1 MIFQKTLLY
10 FNNNFARKVALDLE
24 DILNN
29 IIKLLNN
36 ESCLLAGGTG
46 SIISCNEEYLN
57 NYFLFMINQ
66 WYVSIV
72 GLMTAGIRDILLIST
87 PYDIDGYKR
96 LLGDGNRFGIRIQFK
111 IQEKPNGLAEAFILG
126 EEFIGEDAV
135 ALILGDN
142 IFYGLDFNKQLES
155 VVERTRSGDKATIFG
170 YAVKNP
176 ERYGVINF
184 DDKGIPVS
192 IDEKPVNPKSNKAVV
207 GLYFYP
213 NEVVKVAKQVS
224 PSKRGELEITSIN
237 QYFLKNGKLNIETFH
252 RGFAWLDTGT
262 HKSLLDAGQFI
273 STIEKRQGVKIG
285 CLDEIAYEKGFIDKD
300 QLFKNVE
307 QMKETT
313 YGKYLIK
320 RYFS

>member
-1 MIFQKTLLY
+1 MK
-10 FNNNFARKVALDLE
+10 AV
-24 DILNN
+24 
-29 IIKLLNN
+29 
-36 ESCLLAGGTG
+36 LLAGGTG
-46 SIISCNEEYLN
+46 SR
-57 NYFLFMINQ
+57 LFPVTQ
-66 WYVSIV
+66 GVSKQLLPV
-72 GLMTAGIRDILLIST
+72 YDKPMVYYPLSVLMTAGIRDVLLIST

-96 LLGDGNRFGIRIQFK
+96 LLGDGNRFGIKIQFK

-155 VVERTRSGDKATIFG
+155 VVERTKSGDKATIFG
-170 YAVKNP
+170 YTVKNP

-192 IDEKPVNPKSNKAVV
+192 IDEKPVNPRSNKAVV

-213 NEVVKVAKQVS
+213 NEVIKVSKQIS

-237 QYFLKNGKLNIETFH
+237 QYFLKNGKLKVETFQ

-320 RYFS
+320 RYFL

>member
-1 MIFQKTLLY
+1 MK
-10 FNNNFARKVALDLE
+10 AV
-24 DILNN
+24 
-29 IIKLLNN
+29 
-36 ESCLLAGGTG
+36 LLAGGTG
-46 SIISCNEEYLN
+46 SR
-57 NYFLFMINQ
+57 LFPVTQ
-66 WYVSIV
+66 GVSKQLLPV
-72 GLMTAGIRDILLIST
+72 YDKPMVYYPLSVLMTAGIRDILLIST

-96 LLGDGNRFGIRIQFK
+96 LLGDGNRFGIKIQFK

-170 YAVKNP
+170 YTVKNP

-192 IDEKPVNPKSNKAVV
+192 IDEKPVNPRSNKAVV

-213 NEVVKVAKQVS
+213 NEVIKVSKQIS

-237 QYFLKNGKLNIETFH
+237 QYFLKNGKLKVETFQ

-320 RYFS
+320 RYFL

>member
-1 MIFQKTLLY
+1 MK
-10 FNNNFARKVALDLE
+10 AV
-24 DILNN
+24 
-29 IIKLLNN
+29 
-36 ESCLLAGGTG
+36 LLAGGTG
-46 SIISCNEEYLN
+46 SR
-57 NYFLFMINQ
+57 LFPVTQ
-66 WYVSIV
+66 GVSKQLLPV
-72 GLMTAGIRDILLIST
+72 YDKPMVYYPLSVLMTAGIRDILLIST

-96 LLGDGNRFGIRIQFK
+96 LLGDGNRFGIKIQFK

-155 VVERTRSGDKATIFG
+155 VVESTKSGDKATIFG
-170 YAVKNP
+170 YTVKNP

-192 IDEKPVNPKSNKAVV
+192 IDEKPVNPRSNKAVV

-213 NEVVKVAKQVS
+213 NEVIKVAKQIS

-237 QYFLKNGKLNIETFH
+237 QYFLKNGKLKVETFQ

-313 YGKYLIK
+313 YGKYLFK
-320 RYFS
+320 RYFL

>member
-1 MIFQKTLLY
+1 MK
-10 FNNNFARKVALDLE
+10 AV
-24 DILNN
+24 
-29 IIKLLNN
+29 
-36 ESCLLAGGTG
+36 LLAGGTG
-46 SIISCNEEYLN
+46 SR
-57 NYFLFMINQ
+57 LFPVTRG
-66 WYVSIV
+66 VSKQLLPV
-72 GLMTAGIRDILLIST
+72 YDKPMVYYPLSVLMTAGIRDILLIST

-96 LLGDGNRFGIRIQFK
+96 LLGDGNRFGIKIQFK

-155 VVERTRSGDKATIFG
+155 VVERTKSGDKATIFG
-170 YAVKNP
+170 YTVKNP

-192 IDEKPVNPKSNKAVV
+192 IDEKPVNPRSNKAVV

-213 NEVVKVAKQVS
+213 NEVIKVSKQIS

-237 QYFLKNGKLNIETFH
+237 QYFLKNGKLKVETFQ

>member
-1 MIFQKTLLY
+1 MK
-10 FNNNFARKVALDLE
+10 AV
-24 DILNN
+24 
-29 IIKLLNN
+29 
-36 ESCLLAGGTG
+36 LLAGGTG
-46 SIISCNEEYLN
+46 SR
-57 NYFLFMINQ
+57 LFPVTQ
-66 WYVSIV
+66 GVSKQLLPV
-72 GLMTAGIRDILLIST
+72 YDKPMVYYPLSVLMTAGIRDVLLIST

-96 LLGDGNRFGIRIQFK
+96 LLGDGNRFGIRIQFE

-155 VVERTRSGDKATIFG
+155 VVESTKSGDKATIFG
-170 YAVKNP
+170 YTVKNP

-192 IDEKPVNPKSNKAVV
+192 IDEKPVNPRSNKAVV

-213 NEVVKVAKQVS
+213 NEVIKVAKQIS
-224 PSKRGELEITSIN
+224 PSERGELEITSIN
-237 QYFLKNGKLNIETFH
+237 QYFLKNGKLKVETFQ

-273 STIEKRQGVKIG
+273 STIEKRQGIKIG

-300 QLFKNVE
+300 QLIKNLE

-320 RYFS
+320 RYSL

>member
-1 MIFQKTLLY
+1 MK
-10 FNNNFARKVALDLE
+10 AV
-24 DILNN
+24 
-29 IIKLLNN
+29 
-36 ESCLLAGGTG
+36 LLAGGTG
-46 SIISCNEEYLN
+46 SR
-57 NYFLFMINQ
+57 LFPVTQ
-66 WYVSIV
+66 GVSKQLLPV
-72 GLMTAGIRDILLIST
+72 YDKPMVYYPLSVLMTAGIRDILLIST

-96 LLGDGNRFGIRIQFK
+96 LLGDGNRFGIKIQFK

-170 YAVKNP
+170 YTVKNP

-192 IDEKPVNPKSNKAVV
+192 IDEKPVNPRSNKAVV

-213 NEVVKVAKQVS
+213 NEVIKVSKQIS

-237 QYFLKNGKLNIETFH
+237 QYFLKNGKLKVETFQ

>member
-1 MIFQKTLLY
+1 MK
-10 FNNNFARKVALDLE
+10 AV
-24 DILNN
+24 
-29 IIKLLNN
+29 
-36 ESCLLAGGTG
+36 LLAGGTG
-46 SIISCNEEYLN
+46 SR
-57 NYFLFMINQ
+57 LFPVTQ
-66 WYVSIV
+66 GVSKQLLPV
-72 GLMTAGIRDILLIST
+72 YDKPMVYYPLSVLMAAGIRDILLIST

-155 VVERTRSGDKATIFG
+155 VVERTKSGDKATIFG
-170 YAVKNP
+170 YTVKSP

-192 IDEKPVNPKSNKAVV
+192 IDEKPVNPRSNKAVV

-213 NEVVKVAKQVS
+213 NEVIKVAKQIS

-237 QYFLKNGKLNIETFH
+237 QYFLKNGKLKVETFQ

-313 YGKYLIK
+313 YGKYLFK
-320 RYFS
+320 RYFL

>member
-1 MIFQKTLLY
+1 MK
-10 FNNNFARKVALDLE
+10 AV
-24 DILNN
+24 
-29 IIKLLNN
+29 
-36 ESCLLAGGTG
+36 LLAGGTG
-46 SIISCNEEYLN
+46 SR
-57 NYFLFMINQ
+57 LFPVTQ
-66 WYVSIV
+66 GVSKQLLPV
-72 GLMTAGIRDILLIST
+72 YDKPMVYYPLSVLMTAGIRDVLLVST

-96 LLGDGNRFGIRIQFK
+96 LLGDGNRFGINIQFK

-155 VVERTRSGDKATIFG
+155 VVERTKSGDKATIFG
-170 YAVKNP
+170 YTVKNP

-192 IDEKPVNPKSNKAVV
+192 IDEKPVNPRSNKAVV

-213 NEVVKVAKQVS
+213 NEVIKVSKQIS

-237 QYFLKNGKLNIETFH
+237 QYFLKNGKLKVETFQ

-320 RYFS
+320 RYFL

>member
-1 MIFQKTLLY
+1 MK
-10 FNNNFARKVALDLE
+10 AV
-24 DILNN
+24 
-29 IIKLLNN
+29 
-36 ESCLLAGGTG
+36 LLAGGTG
-46 SIISCNEEYLN
+46 SR
-57 NYFLFMINQ
+57 LFPVTQ
-66 WYVSIV
+66 GVSKQLLPV
-72 GLMTAGIRDILLIST
+72 YDKPMVYYPLSVLMTAGIRDTLLIST

-155 VVERTRSGDKATIFG
+155 VVERTKSGDKATIFG
-170 YAVKNP
+170 YTVKNP

-192 IDEKPVNPKSNKAVV
+192 IDEKPVNPRSNKAVV

-213 NEVVKVAKQVS
+213 NEVIKVAKQIS

-237 QYFLKNGKLNIETFH
+237 QYFLKNGKLKVETFQ

-313 YGKYLIK
+313 YGKYLFK
-320 RYFS
+320 RYFL

>member
-1 MIFQKTLLY
+1 MK
-10 FNNNFARKVALDLE
+10 AV
-24 DILNN
+24 
-29 IIKLLNN
+29 
-36 ESCLLAGGTG
+36 LLAGGTG
-46 SIISCNEEYLN
+46 SR
-57 NYFLFMINQ
+57 LFPVTQ
-66 WYVSIV
+66 GVSKQLLPV
-72 GLMTAGIRDILLIST
+72 YDKPMVYYPLSVLMTAGIRDILLIST

-126 EEFIGEDAV
+126 EEFIAGDAV

-155 VVERTRSGDKATIFG
+155 IVERTKLGDKATIFG
-170 YAVKNP
+170 YTVKNP
-176 ERYGVINF
+176 GRYGVINF
-184 DDKGIPVS
+184 DDNGIPVS
-192 IDEKPVNPKSNKAVV
+192 IDEKPVNPRSNKAVV

-213 NEVVKVAKQVS
+213 NEVIKVAKQIS
-224 PSKRGELEITSIN
+224 PSKRGELEITTIN
-237 QYFLKNGKLNIETFH
+237 QYFLKNGKLKVETFQ

-273 STIEKRQGVKIG
+273 STIEKRQGIKIG

-320 RYFS
+320 RYFL

>member
-1 MIFQKTLLY
+1 MK
-10 FNNNFARKVALDLE
+10 AV
-24 DILNN
+24 
-29 IIKLLNN
+29 
-36 ESCLLAGGTG
+36 LLAGGTG
-46 SIISCNEEYLN
+46 SR
-57 NYFLFMINQ
+57 LFPVTQ
-66 WYVSIV
+66 GVSKQLLPV
-72 GLMTAGIRDILLIST
+72 YDKPMVYYPLSVLMTAGIRDVLLIST

-96 LLGDGNRFGIRIQFK
+96 LLGDGNRFGIKIQFK

-170 YAVKNP
+170 YTVKNP

-192 IDEKPVNPKSNKAVV
+192 IDEKPVNPRSNKAVV

-213 NEVVKVAKQVS
+213 NEVIKVSKQIS

-237 QYFLKNGKLNIETFH
+237 QYFLKNGKLKVETFQ

-320 RYFS
+320 RYFL

>member
-1 MIFQKTLLY
+1 MK
-10 FNNNFARKVALDLE
+10 AV
-24 DILNN
+24 
-29 IIKLLNN
+29 
-36 ESCLLAGGTG
+36 LLAGGTG
-46 SIISCNEEYLN
+46 SR
-57 NYFLFMINQ
+57 LFPVTRG
-66 WYVSIV
+66 VSKQLLPV
-72 GLMTAGIRDILLIST
+72 YDKPMVYYPLSVLMTAGIRDILLIST

-96 LLGDGNRFGIRIQFK
+96 LLGDGNRFGIKIQFK

-170 YAVKNP
+170 YTVKNP

-192 IDEKPVNPKSNKAVV
+192 IDEKPVNPRSNKAVV

-213 NEVVKVAKQVS
+213 NEVIKVSKQIS

-237 QYFLKNGKLNIETFH
+237 QYFLKNGKLKVETFQ

>member
-1 MIFQKTLLY
+1 M
-10 FNNNFARKVALDLE
+10 
-24 DILNN
+24 
-29 IIKLLNN
+29 
-36 ESCLLAGGTG
+36 
-46 SIISCNEEYLN
+46 
-57 NYFLFMINQ
+57 
-66 WYVSIV
+66 
-72 GLMTAGIRDILLIST
+72 
-87 PYDIDGYKR
+87 
-96 LLGDGNRFGIRIQFK
+96 
-111 IQEKPNGLAEAFILG
+111 AEAFILG

-155 VVERTRSGDKATIFG
+155 VVERTKSGDKATIFG
-170 YAVKNP
+170 YTVKNP

-192 IDEKPVNPKSNKAVV
+192 IDEKPVNPRSNKAVV

-213 NEVVKVAKQVS
+213 NEVIKVAKQIS

-237 QYFLKNGKLNIETFH
+237 QYFLKNGKLKVETFQ

-320 RYFS
+320 RYFL

>member
-1 MIFQKTLLY
+1 MK
-10 FNNNFARKVALDLE
+10 AV
-24 DILNN
+24 
-29 IIKLLNN
+29 
-36 ESCLLAGGTG
+36 LLAGGTG
-46 SIISCNEEYLN
+46 SR
-57 NYFLFMINQ
+57 LFPVTQ
-66 WYVSIV
+66 GVSKQLLPV
-72 GLMTAGIRDILLIST
+72 YDKPMVYYPLSVLMTAGIRDILLIST

-155 VVERTRSGDKATIFG
+155 VVERTKSGDKATIFG
-170 YAVKNP
+170 YTVKSP

-192 IDEKPVNPKSNKAVV
+192 IDEKPVNPRSNKAVV

-213 NEVVKVAKQVS
+213 NEVIKVAKQIS

-237 QYFLKNGKLNIETFH
+237 QYFLKNGKLKVETFQ

-313 YGKYLIK
+313 YGKYLFK
-320 RYFS
+320 RYFL

>member
-1 MIFQKTLLY
+1 MKGIILAGGIGTRLFPVTIGVSKQLLPVY
-10 FNNNFARKVALDLE
+10 DKPMVYYPLSVL
-24 DILNN
+24 
-29 IIKLLNN
+29 
-36 ESCLLAGGTG
+36 LLAG
-46 SIISCNEEYLN
+46 
-57 NYFLFMINQ
+57 
-66 WYVSIV
+66 
-72 GLMTAGIRDILLIST
+72 IREVMLIST
-87 PYDIDGYKR
+87 PQDVNGYKR
-96 LLGDGNRFGIRIQFK
+96 LFDDGSRFGIRINYK
-111 IQEKPNGLAEAFILG
+111 IQERPNGLAEAFILG

-142 IFYGLDFNKQLES
+142 IFYGLDFKEQLES
-155 VVERTRSGDKATIFG
+155 VVERTKSGDKATIFG
-170 YAVKNP
+170 YSVKNP

-184 DDKGIPVS
+184 DDKEKPIS
-192 IDEKPVNPKSNKAVV
+192 IEEKPVNPKSNKAVV

-213 NEVVKVAKQVS
+213 NEVIKIAKQIS

-237 QYFLKNGKLNIETFH
+237 QYFLKNGKLKVETFQ

-307 QMKETT
+307 HLKETT

-320 RYFS
+320 RYFL

>member
-1 MIFQKTLLY
+1 MK
-10 FNNNFARKVALDLE
+10 AV
-24 DILNN
+24 
-29 IIKLLNN
+29 
-36 ESCLLAGGTG
+36 LLAGGTG
-46 SIISCNEEYLN
+46 SR
-57 NYFLFMINQ
+57 LFPVTQ
-66 WYVSIV
+66 GVSKQLLPV
-72 GLMTAGIRDILLIST
+72 YDKPMVYYPLSVLMTAGIRDILLIST

-96 LLGDGNRFGIRIQFK
+96 LLGDGNRFGIKIQFK

-155 VVERTRSGDKATIFG
+155 VVERTKSGDKATIFG
-170 YAVKNP
+170 YTVKNP

-192 IDEKPVNPKSNKAVV
+192 IDEKPVNPRSNKAVV

-213 NEVVKVAKQVS
+213 NEVIKVSKQIS

-237 QYFLKNGKLNIETFH
+237 QYFLKNGKLKVETFQ

-320 RYFS
+320 RYFL

>member
-1 MIFQKTLLY
+1 MK
-10 FNNNFARKVALDLE
+10 AV
-24 DILNN
+24 
-29 IIKLLNN
+29 
-36 ESCLLAGGTG
+36 LLAGGTG
-46 SIISCNEEYLN
+46 SR
-57 NYFLFMINQ
+57 LFPVTRG
-66 WYVSIV
+66 VSKQLLPV
-72 GLMTAGIRDILLIST
+72 YDKPMVYYPLSVLMTAGIRDVLLIST

-155 VVERTRSGDKATIFG
+155 VVERTKSGDKATIFG
-170 YAVKNP
+170 YTVKSP

-192 IDEKPVNPKSNKAVV
+192 IDEKPVNPRSNKAVV

-213 NEVVKVAKQVS
+213 NEVIKVAKQIS

-237 QYFLKNGKLNIETFH
+237 QYFLKNGKLKVETFQ

-320 RYFS
+320 RYSL